1 MTSNANNLSPVRSGM
16 TRRAVLATFIA
27 AELWQ
32 LFFGA
37 FSSLQLGAPGVGD
50 RASWVPNVL
59 VAETFTLL
67 PLGFIGVMWGRPAG
81 RWLGV
86 ACGIASLAIAVAATM
101 ALSSPT
107 SSFLYGLPFLSPR
120 LASRC
125 CCARG
130 GEWASPRRE
139 MVPDESVT
147 FGA

>member
-1 MTSNANNLSPVRSGM
+1 MLVPSKQQGSVMTSNANNLSPVRSGI
-16 TRRAVLATFIA
+16 TGRAVFVTFVA

-59 VAETFTLL
+59 VAQTFTLL

-86 ACGIASLAIAVAATM
+86 ACAIASLAIAVAATIT
-101 ALSSPT
+101 LTSPA
-107 SSFLYGLPFLSPR
+107 SSFLYGLPFLAAPGVA
-120 LASRC
+120 LLL
-125 CCARG
+125 CA
-130 GEWASPRRE
+130 WRR
-139 MVPDESVT
+139 M
-147 FGA
+147 G

>member
-16 TRRAVLATFIA
+16 SGRAVLATFVA

-107 SSFLYGLPFLSPR
+107 SSFLYGLPFLAAPGVA
-120 LASRC
+120 LLL
-125 CCARG
+125 CA
-130 GEWASPRRE
+130 WRR
-139 MVPDESVT
+139 M
-147 FGA
+147 G

>member
-16 TRRAVLATFIA
+16 TGRAVFVTFIA

-59 VAETFTLL
+59 VVQTFTLL

-81 RWLGV
+81 RWLGA
-86 ACGIASLAIAVAATM
+86 ACAIASIAIAVAATIT
-101 ALSSPT
+101 LTSPA
-107 SSFLYGLPFLSPR
+107 SSFLYGLPFLAAPGVA
-120 LASRC
+120 LLL
-125 CCARG
+125 CA
-130 GEWASPRRE
+130 WRR
-139 MVPDESVT
+139 M
-147 FGA
+147 G